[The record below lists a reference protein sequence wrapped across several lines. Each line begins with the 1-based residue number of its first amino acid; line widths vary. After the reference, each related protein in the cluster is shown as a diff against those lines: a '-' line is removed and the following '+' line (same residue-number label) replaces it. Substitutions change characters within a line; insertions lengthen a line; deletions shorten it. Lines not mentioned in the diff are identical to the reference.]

1 MSFAAILESVDN
13 VLPSAYDRPKRLAKI
28 FKGLLI
34 FVIGKNNRV

>member
-28 FKGLLI
+28 KGLLI
-34 FVIGKNNRV
+34 FAIGKNNRV